1 MNSVRCLS
9 FCENE
14 SKTMQLTQTL
24 SYQDYMLHGIAVRIG
39 WDDERVAEWLHL
51 LLTHFGLTVAQQP
64 LTPQVSLNLSTQ
76 ADPLTI
82 PDCVIEVDRHYGVI
96 TRRFNDCLYIGDE
109 NLSVRLDA
117 LHGHGHGVFQTPP
130 AMALQALR
138 PDLIV
143 CCLILLLRHRG
154 LFALHAAC
162 LEHHGA
168 GYLFVADSDNGK
180 STLACSLM
188 RQGWRYLS
196 DDSIFL
202 RRREDRFEALAFRKD
217 LLLDPEAEDYFPDI
231 VAHWTQCEVAD
242 ANKRLLNVG
251 ATYPNRTMPG
261 TTPNVLIFPEI
272 VDIARSELMPL
283 DKATA
288 LQHLIRQSLVV
299 TFEPA
304 MVALHL
310 GVLTRLLSQVQSY
323 QLIAG
328 RDVLVQPAQVASRL
342 AELAPQAVEG
352 EVA

>member
-1 MNSVRCLS
+1 M
-9 FCENE
+9 
-14 SKTMQLTQTL
+14 KTVQLTHTL
-24 SYQDYMLHGIAVRIG
+24 SYQAYMLHGIAVRIG

-51 LLTHFGLTVAQQP
+51 LLTHFGLTVTQQSVI
-64 LTPQVSLNLSTQ
+64 PQLSLHRTTQ

-82 PDCVIEVDRHYGVI
+82 PGNAIEVDRHYGVI
-96 TRRFNDCLYIGDE
+96 TRRCNDHLYIGDAY
-109 NLSVRLDA
+109 LTVRLDS
-117 LHGHGHGVFQTPP
+117 LTGHGLGVFQTPP
-130 AMALQALR
+130 DMALQALR

-154 LFALHAAC
+154 LFALHAGC
-162 LEHHGA
+162 LEHDGA

-202 RRREDRFEALAFRKD
+202 RRRAHGLEALAFRKD
-217 LLLDPEAEDYFPDI
+217 LMLDPEAEDYFPDI

-242 ANKRLLNVG
+242 ASKRLLDVA
-251 ATYPNRTMPG
+251 ATYPNRTRLG

-272 VDIARSELMPL
+272 ADSAHSELVPL

-288 LQHLIRQSLVV
+288 LQHLVRQSLVV
-299 TFEPA
+299 TFEPNMA
-304 MVALHL
+304 ALHL

-328 RDVLVQPAQVASRL
+328 RDVLVQPDQVASRL
-342 AELAPQAVEG
+342 AELAPGLKPEALKG